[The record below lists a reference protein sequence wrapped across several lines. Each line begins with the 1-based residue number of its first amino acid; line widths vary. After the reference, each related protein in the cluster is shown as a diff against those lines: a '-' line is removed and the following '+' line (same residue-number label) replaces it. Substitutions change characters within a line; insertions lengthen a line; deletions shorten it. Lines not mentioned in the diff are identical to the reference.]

1 MVLSNRSGEHMF
13 KIAAIIFTLGT
24 LGLSWYSVRQREGV
38 RQYLKYS
45 WRLSEAGDSESDT
58 YYKESLLSKFEG
70 EE

>member
-1 MVLSNRSGEHMF
+1 MF